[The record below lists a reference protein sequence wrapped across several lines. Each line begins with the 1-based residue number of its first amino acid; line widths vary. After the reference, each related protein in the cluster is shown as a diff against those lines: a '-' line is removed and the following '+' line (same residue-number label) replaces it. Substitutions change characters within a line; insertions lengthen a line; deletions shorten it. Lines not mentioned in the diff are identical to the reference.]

1 MSREWQEKLI
11 DRVEKSFRSGEAEID
26 LTLSPKSLGRMRVSL
41 GMSNGQVD
49 VVIRADSAAAANLLG
64 ESEARLSQMLEASG
78 LRIGQFATGTGGD
91 FGRGGAGQNG
101 SQAGNAA
108 SSSAA
113 ETAETESASSSPSGV
128 ATDNVVNVTA

>member
-1 MSREWQEKLI
+1 MMSREWQEKLI

-41 GMSNGQVD
+41 GMNNGQLD
-49 VVIRADSAAAANLLG
+49 VVIGQTAAAANLLG
-64 ESEARLSQMLEASG
+64 VEARLSQMLEASG

-113 ETAETESASSSPSGV
+113 ETAETETASSSPSGV